1 MAHYQKTVFSGLFIF
16 LSLTLAGTALGQTQP
31 PAHEKDNTVCTDVNG
46 KEVCQTIVDTSIKP
60 VASMDVA
67 HGASMPVAQAPE
79 PASISKVTI
88 MPGAVSDN
96 NSDNTVQ
103 SGPIYKYQDASGQ
116 WVYSDSPPKSKP
128 GKHSN
133 VTKLDLD

>member
-16 LSLTLAGTALGQTQP
+16 LALTLAGTAFSQTQP
-31 PAHEKDNTVCTDVNG
+31 QDHEKDNTVCTNVNG
-46 KEVCQTIVDTSIKP
+46 KEVCETIVDTSAKP

-67 HGASMPVAQAPE
+67 HGASTPVAQAPE

-103 SGPIYKYQDASGQ
+103 SGPIYKYQDTSGQ
-116 WVYSDSPPKSKP
+116 WVYSDSPPKSKQ

-133 VTKLDLD
+133 VTKLDLN